1 MKIHS
6 PYILKYDLYHTG
18 LELLLEPG
26 GTSMKILLDEMY
38 TGMKEYLEAL
48 GWEIYT
54 VVTLSLQGADDSK
67 IIEYAKENEFVIVT
81 QDEKLADIAELRRV
95 ECVLISKKM
104 VAKMID
110 LELRKKYQE
119 VTFS

>member
-1 MKIHS
+1 
-6 PYILKYDLYHTG
+6 
-18 LELLLEPG
+18 
-26 GTSMKILLDEMY
+26 MKILLDEMY

-67 IIEYAKENEFVIVT
+67 IIDYAKENEFVIVT
-81 QDEKLADIAELRRV
+81 QDEKLADIAELKGV
-95 ECVLISKKM
+95 ECVLISRKM

-119 VTFS
+119 VSFS

>member
-1 MKIHS
+1 MSQGEI
-6 PYILKYDLYHTG
+6 IL
-18 LELLLEPG
+18 
-26 GTSMKILLDEMY
+26 KILLDEMY

-48 GWEIYT
+48 DWKIDT
-54 VVTLSLQGADDSK
+54 VITQSLQGAEDSK
-67 IIEYAKENEFVIVT
+67 IIEYAKENDFVIVT
-81 QDEKLADIAELRRV
+81 QDERLADIAELKGV
-95 ECVLISKKM
+95 NCVLISKKM